1 MPVPPASHAPGQ
13 AAPLDEAL
21 KKNEEATEE
30 IKEAADDL
38 VVVHAVLDQS
48 APDGGESAD
57 AKEAVAQTR
66 EIERR
71 LGKAAEKLDDVNETL
86 RREAESRAS

>member
-1 MPVPPASHAPGQ
+1 
-13 AAPLDEAL
+13 LDEAL